1 VSQPVTAAVIA
12 RDEADHID
20 ACLTA
25 LAWADQRLVLVDAA
39 TRDRT
44 AELAQAAGA
53 RVERRAFRDF
63 ATQRNAALAL
73 ANTPWVL
80 FVDADERVTPAL
92 RDEIRQVLAQPDDR
106 VGFWIPRRN
115 FMLRRVVRGGGW
127 FPDYQLRLLRRD
139 AAHYEPISMV
149 HEVASLAGPSGCLH
163 EPLDHLSH
171 RTLAD
176 FTRKQERYC
185 ALAAR
190 RWSAEHGRPR
200 FRALVGQPMRE
211 FWRRYVS
218 LAGYQD
224 GMVGMELS
232 LVCAWYAGKAVWLAR
247 SVSSP
252 PGPPRVAHPP
262 S

>member
-1 VSQPVTAAVIA
+1 VSQQLTAAVIA
-12 RDEADHID
+12 RDEEGQIGG
-20 ACLTA
+20 CLAA
-25 LAWADQRLVLVDAA
+25 LAWADARLVLVDAA

-44 AELAQAAGA
+44 AELAERAGA
-53 RVERRAFRDF
+53 RVAQRPFVDF
-63 ATQRNAALAL
+63 ASQRNAALAL
-73 ANTPWVL
+73 ARTPWVL

-92 RDEIRQVLAQPDDR
+92 RAEVESVLRKPDGPA
-106 VGFWIPRRN
+106 GFWIPRRN
-115 FMLRRVVRGGGW
+115 HLLRRVVRGGGW

-139 AAHYEPISMV
+139 AAHYEPTSLV
-149 HEVASLAGPSGCLH
+149 HEVASLAGPSGCLT

-200 FRALVGQPMRE
+200 FRALVGQPIRE
-211 FWRRYVS
+211 FWRRYVT
-218 LAGYQD
+218 LAGYRD
-224 GMVGMELS
+224 GTVGLELS

-247 SVSSP
+247 SISSP
-252 PGPPRVAHPP
+252 PGPPLAARPR